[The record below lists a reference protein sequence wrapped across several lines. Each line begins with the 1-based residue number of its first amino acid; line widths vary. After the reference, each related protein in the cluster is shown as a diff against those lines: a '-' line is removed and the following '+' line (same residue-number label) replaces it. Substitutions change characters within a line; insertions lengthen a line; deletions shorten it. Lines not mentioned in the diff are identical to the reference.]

1 MHPYLT
7 EQLVRDHHLTLEREA
22 REQRLAKTA
31 MAARAADRGGR
42 ATWSLM
48 PHVQERGRLRR
59 AIVALL
65 RTSPA

>member
-7 EQLVRDHHLTLEREA
+7 ELLVHDHHLTLEREA
-22 REQRLAKTA
+22 HEQRLAKTA
-31 MAARAADRGGR
+31 SAARASDRR
-42 ATWSLM
+42 APATWSLM